1 MVYNVVLCGGVGSR
15 LWPLSRKSNPKQY
28 LKIFNNKSLFQLTVE
43 RNAAYVDGLITVG
56 NELNNTISKKQLH
69 EIGLHANFEI
79 VETIAKNTAPAI
91 AFAALCVNPDDIIF
105 VTPSDHLI
113 DNDSNYSESVSNAVK
128 LANEGN
134 LVTFGITPNIPETGF
149 GYIHFNGNEVL
160 AFIEKPD
167 LETATELVNSGNH
180 LWNSGMF
187 CFKASVYLSEFKK
200 YSPEMYDQCL
210 TAFNHSQDGLMS
222 LEYCQK
228 INGNSID
235 YSIMEKTSI
244 AKVIPSNIKWS
255 DLGSFAALWNYY
267 ETNNPELIKN
277 GNLILSKKHV
287 EIEGIEGII
296 LVDTDDALLLIPKDK
311 TQDVKRV
318 YERIEKNSPI
328 LL

>member
-28 LKIFNNKSLFQLTVE
+28 LKIFNNKSLFQLTAE
-43 RNAAYVDGLITVG
+43 RNAVYVDGLITVG
-56 NELNNTISKKQLH
+56 NELNNTISKKQLA
-69 EIGLHANFEI
+69 EIDLHASFEI

-91 AFAALCVNPDDIIF
+91 AFAALSVNPDDVIF

-113 DNDSNYSESVSNAVK
+113 NNDNNYSEAVSKAIE

-134 LVTFGITPNIPETGF
+134 LVTFGITPDKAETGF
-149 GYIHFNGNEVL
+149 GYIHFSGNEVL
-160 AFIEKPD
+160 AFIEKPN
-167 LETATELVNSGNH
+167 LERATQLVNSGNY

-187 CFKASVYLSEFKK
+187 CFKASVFLEEFKK

-210 TAFNHSQDGLMS
+210 IAFNHSQNGLMS

-235 YSIMEKTSI
+235 YAIMEKTQI
-244 AKVIPSNIKWS
+244 TKVIPSNIKWS
-255 DLGSFAALWNYY
+255 DLGSYAALWEYY
-267 ETNNPELIKN
+267 ELNNPELIKN
-277 GNLILSKKHV
+277 GNLVLSQKHV
-287 EIEGIEGII
+287 EIEGIEGVI
-296 LVDTDDALLLIPKDK
+296 LVDTDDALLLIPRDK

-318 YERIEKNSPI
+318 YERIEKNKI
-328 LL
+328 ELL